1 MTMRVLIQS
10 LSISLVLG
18 LFLAPQA
25 VAQNLSS
32 TGQSWSSGWGFSS
45 PSDRSLA
52 LQQAQAIRAARM
64 QPGPSTIIN
73 TTNNTTANTVNDSRS
88 NYQEILG
95 DTLTLDSIDFQLN
108 GDRIGQNTN
117 SIGAMN
123 TGSTTIDVTGSNN
136 SIDAINAA
144 DSLGCVDGSIQQES
158 ALFETMA
165 SPSGIDI
172 SIASPGRSMSCAP

>member
-1 MTMRVLIQS
+1 MCADLRIIFRPFAVTLALLLPASSVL
-10 LSISLVLG
+10 
-18 LFLAPQA
+18 
-25 VAQNLSS
+25 AQNFNS
-32 TGQSWSSGWGFSS
+32 TGKSWSAGWGFSP

-64 QPGPSTIIN
+64 QPGPSTVIN
-73 TTNNTTANTVNDSRS
+73 TTNHTVSDSRS

-117 SIGAMN
+117 SIGATN
-123 TGSTTIDVTGSNN
+123 TGSTTIEVTGDNN
-136 SIDAINAA
+136 SIEAVNAA
-144 DSLGCVDGSIQQES
+144 DSQGCVDGSIQQES
-158 ALFETMA
+158 ALFESMA

-172 SIASPGRSMSCAP
+172 SVASPERSMTCAP